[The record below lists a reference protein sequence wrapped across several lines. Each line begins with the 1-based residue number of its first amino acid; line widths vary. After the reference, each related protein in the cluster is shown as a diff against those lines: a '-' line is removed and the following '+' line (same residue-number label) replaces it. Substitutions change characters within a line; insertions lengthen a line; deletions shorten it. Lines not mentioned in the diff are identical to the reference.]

1 MCCKASGDLCES
13 EGSLLRA
20 VAALTHIEAQ
30 GRAIGVVW
38 CRPAGRTIFSFLV
51 RATPRSTV
59 GGDETCNAG
68 LPIQKGAFISLRVR
82 WRLDTCAFAP
92 FPLSLLLIDVC
103 GADELLGR

>member
-1 MCCKASGDLCES
+1 VRKRREPAAGSG
-13 EGSLLRA
+13 
-20 VAALTHIEAQ
+20 
-30 GRAIGVVW
+30 AIGVVW
-38 CRPAGRTIFSFLV
+38 CRPAGLFLV
-51 RATPRSTV
+51 FWFGPGPLFWASITTPSSTV
-59 GGDETCNAG
+59 GGDEACNAG